1 MELKFWCVKSFL
13 CIMGFFSLGAIAQT
27 GSDASSVGLSD
38 LPSATAKPKLPGVG
52 ESANSPDLPGFTP
65 AESSSI
71 PKPRPPAPDPVLP
84 KDKNDSDWIVQDMEK
99 KKEDA
104 KKRAQEQVA
113 LEEKKAK
120 ETQAEL
126 DKEKKEKEARTKSS
140 DQPVISKASVSGVGE
155 ADAKKLPVVT
165 GLDGVK
171 PRAMASGDGRVQPG
185 FDSFTG
191 PSSTGPLGKDYQSG
205 AKPIM
210 AGNSMSDGR
219 IQVPPKPLEVPSGA
233 YKRIS
238 QDPNSLPP
246 GYGEKKSAVAPPP
259 KPVSIPSNP
268 SSGDP
273 KRVVDNS
280 KAGFSPYDNTKSV
293 PDPRSQRRF

>member
-1 MELKFWCVKSFL
+1 MVGL
-13 CIMGFFSLGAIAQT
+13 FSAGAIAQAE
-27 GSDASSVGLSD
+27 SEDPAVGLSE
-38 LPSATAKPKLPGVG
+38 LPSATIKPKMPGVD
-52 ESANSPDLPGFTP
+52 ESANSPDLSGATP
-65 AESSSI
+65 ADSLSI
-71 PKPRPPAPDPVLP
+71 PKPRPPAPDPVLT
-84 KDKNDSDWIVQDMEK
+84 KDKNNSDWMAQEMEK
-99 KKEDA
+99 KKEEA
-104 KKRAQEQVA
+104 KKRAEEQAA
-113 LEEKKAK
+113 LDDKKAR
-120 ETQAEL
+120 EAQAAL
-126 DKEKKEKEARTKSS
+126 DKEKRDKEAKTKSS
-140 DQPVISKASVSGVGE
+140 EQPAVAKSSVSGVGE

-191 PSSTGPLGKDYQSG
+191 PSSTSPLGKDYQSG

-210 AGNSMSDGR
+210 AGNTLSDGR
-219 IQVPPKPLEVPSGA
+219 IQVPPKPPEVPSGA

-246 GYGEKKSAVAPPP
+246 GYGEKKPVVVSPP
-259 KPVSIPSNP
+259 KPVSIPPNP